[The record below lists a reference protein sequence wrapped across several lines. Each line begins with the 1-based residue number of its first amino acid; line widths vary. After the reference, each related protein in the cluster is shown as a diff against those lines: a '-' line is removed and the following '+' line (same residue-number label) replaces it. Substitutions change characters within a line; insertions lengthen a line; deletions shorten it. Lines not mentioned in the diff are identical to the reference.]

1 MILSIQE
8 PDGKILGLVSRKQFY
23 PYEYM
28 SDFEKFKQE
37 LISKK
42 TFYSSLTGKKLLIKS
57 NNMFLRFGIN
67 LK

>member
-8 PDGKILGLVSRKQFY
+8 PDGKILDLVSQKRFY

>member
-8 PDGKILGLVSRKQFY
+8 PDGKILGLVSQKRFY

-42 TFYSSLTGKKLLIKS
+42 IFYSSLTGKK
-57 NNMFLRFGIN
+57 NY
-67 LK
+67 

>member
-42 TFYSSLTGKKLLIKS
+42 IFYSSLTGKK
-57 NNMFLRFGIN
+57 NYW
-67 LK
+67 